1 MKGLI
6 VTCLPRSSSMVWQRV
21 RLTRQLMS
29 TGEFVSRN
37 GVLKCSR
44 MLILVPVPVASISEW
59 LVVAALMMHEV
70 ASALGGRLMSAVMLG
85 VRMTGARV
93 VVNVGRLRLMSVVV
107 TETRWCVLTSVSL
120 GVWFV

>member
-1 MKGLI
+1 
-6 VTCLPRSSSMVWQRV
+6 
-21 RLTRQLMS
+21 MS